1 MSIPLAASAYP
12 VECRSHVDVQ
22 RKRQPSGL
30 AGPFNH
36 PSNAH
41 PAERLATLIDE
52 DVGCLDPVSPL
63 LPVQELET
71 VHLIPLQVVDA
82 ISATLEP
89 ADDDGALRQVNV
101 VPAQIASFR
110 HTQTVPVDDQSD

>member
-1 MSIPLAASAYP
+1 VCPFP
-12 VECRSHVDVQ
+12 WPPVQ

-41 PAERLATLIDE
+41 PAERLAALIDE
-52 DVGCLDPVSPL
+52 HVGPLDPVSLL
-63 LPVQELET
+63 LPVQDLET

-82 ISATLEP
+82 ISAALEP
-89 ADDDGALRQVNV
+89 VRPVRQYHWDGWLTTPTPSPETATDTAL
-101 VPAQIASFR
+101 ASA
-110 HTQTVPVDDQSD
+110 VIEPGQSVSPET